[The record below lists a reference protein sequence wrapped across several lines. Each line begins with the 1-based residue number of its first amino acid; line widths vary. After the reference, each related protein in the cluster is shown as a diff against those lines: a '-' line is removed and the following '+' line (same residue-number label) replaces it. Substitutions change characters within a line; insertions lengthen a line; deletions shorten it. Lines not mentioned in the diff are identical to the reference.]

1 MDFSD
6 SFRIVNLVVA
16 VIMILGGISQFFPVS
31 FQAVI
36 IGCYVMVFGLAT
48 GLLEFQVPPQV
59 SRYASFLF
67 SFIGRGIF
75 YIFVGSIL
83 LHDGVLRIIAGSI
96 VGIVGVAYVILE
108 FIPSIEPPSNMREAD
123 AGWGAEQV

>member
-16 VIMILGGISQFFPVS
+16 TIMVLGGIAQFFPIT
-31 FQAVI
+31 FQSVI
-36 IGCYVMVFGLAT
+36 IGCYVVVFGLANSVT
-48 GLLEFQVPPQV
+48 EFQIPPQV

-75 YIFVGSIL
+75 YIFVGSII
-83 LHDGVLRIIAGSI
+83 LHQDVLRTIAGSI
-96 VGIVGVAYVILE
+96 VGLVGVAYVALE
-108 FIPSIEPPSNMREAD
+108 FIPSIEPPANMREAD